1 MSDVLLDSTPLIIDG
16 AGNATAVIPVLP
28 AGPDRNLIITVQMY
42 NGATNSRTP
51 TLVTANSQDA
61 AYITG
66 DPVGVDIPRVALASY
81 VFFEHQIPYIE
92 GQILSTSGQGG
103 TLKSVEYCVLQ
114 NRSQQLPINKN
125 YGTQASGTITLPLTR
140 EANSITVARGA
151 CSSSST
157 NLTFANPA
165 RAGSVGST
173 RLISYANVVDTAR
186 TADFTSST
194 SSSYTHAHVFNV
206 KEVSAQTIVS
216 VNGGAGINAGST
228 GNTAVLTGFGG
239 ASTSGTF
246 ASKALTN
253 LGGTATNPTFDF
265 GGFVDGQTFPLIGSS
280 QNIIFNYLSE
290 TAVLSVV
297 ANSAAGMTPATV
309 DTPDLYDPKKL
320 GFHLKAAG
328 YTPVNGD
335 LLIGTDADATWLPDT
350 GGSAPSV
357 PVTTPVWH
365 RVLAT
370 GIMYGY
376 LVTINADGT
385 ISASRNLIA
394 GSKIKGNLI
403 KGNLIK
409 GYYL

>member
-1 MSDVLLDSTPLIIDG
+1 MSDILTDSTILIADG
-16 AGNATAVIPVLP
+16 AGNATVVIPAIP
-28 AGPDRNLIITVQMY
+28 AGPNRNLIITVQMY

-51 TLVTANSQDA
+51 TSVGANGEFA

-81 VFFEHQIPYIE
+81 VFFEHQIPNIE

-157 NLTFANPA
+157 NLTFTNPS
-165 RAGSVGST
+165 RVGSVGTT

-186 TADFTSST
+186 TANFTSST
-194 SSSYTHAHVFNV
+194 SGSYTHAHVFNV
-206 KEVSAQTIVS
+206 KEVSLQTIVS
-216 VNGGAGINAGST
+216 VNSGAGINAGST

-239 ASTSGTF
+239 TPTSGTF
-246 ASKALTN
+246 AAKPLTN

-297 ANSAAGMTPATV
+297 VNSAAGMTPTTV
-309 DTPDLYDPKKL
+309 NTPDLYDPKKL
-320 GFHLKAAG
+320 GFHLAAAG

-335 LLIGTDADATWLPDT
+335 LIIGTDADATWLPDT

-357 PVTTPVWH
+357 PITTTVWH
-365 RVLAT
+365 WVLAT
-370 GIMYGY
+370 GIMHSHS
-376 LVTINADGT
+376 VTITAEGVT
-385 ISASRNLIA
+385 SSTPKSYFIGLGI
-394 GSKIKGNLI
+394 GIGFGI
-403 KGNLIK
+403 
-409 GYYL
+409 